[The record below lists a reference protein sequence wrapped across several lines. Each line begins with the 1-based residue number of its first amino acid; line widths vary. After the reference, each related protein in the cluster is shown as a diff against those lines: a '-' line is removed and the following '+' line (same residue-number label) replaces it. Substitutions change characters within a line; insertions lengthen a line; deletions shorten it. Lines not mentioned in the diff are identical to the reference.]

1 MKSTVKPWVIYISLA
16 IILAFFLFPVF
27 WVITTSLKTRI
38 QAIAMPPVWLFKP
51 MFRNYF
57 KVLFQ
62 SPFPRYFANSL
73 IISLSAVFIS
83 IACGTPAAYALSR
96 FEFRHKQDLL
106 FWILSTRM
114 APPIAVIIPFFMM
127 FRAAHM
133 LDSHFALII
142 VYITFNLSL
151 VIWLMRGFFSEL
163 PEELEEAALVD
174 GASELGVFFRIA
186 LPLVSPGIVATMI
199 LGFLFSWNEF
209 FFALILTRKVAQT
222 VPVAIAGYIGFM
234 GIRWEE
240 MTAAAVIS
248 SVPTLVLAIV
258 VQRYLVRGLTL
269 GARK

>member
-1 MKSTVKPWVIYISLA
+1 
-16 IILAFFLFPVF
+16 
-27 WVITTSLKTRI
+27 
-38 QAIAMPPVWLFKP
+38 
-51 MFRNYF
+51 
-57 KVLFQ
+57 
-62 SPFPRYFANSL
+62 
-73 IISLSAVFIS
+73 
-83 IACGTPAAYALSR
+83 
-96 FEFRHKQDLL
+96 
-106 FWILSTRM
+106 M

-127 FRAAHM
+127 FRAVHM
-133 LDSHFALII
+133 LDSHSALII

-258 VQRYLVRGLTL
+258 VHRYLVRGLTL
-269 GARK
+269 GAIR